1 MNFSFFSP
9 VEIIFGQGVSKN
21 IAGYI
26 PSLYSKN
33 KNIVCSDFASKFEV
47 KTKSKIEKALV
58 ITGKN
63 KGRAGE
69 VINSLKRSGI
79 SCELFVQPSEPS
91 IDDIINGVELARKSE
106 VDFVVAIGGGSVI
119 DAGKAIAALTTN
131 TDNIMKYL
139 EVIGDGVPLSEKP
152 LPMIAIPT
160 TSGTGAEVTS
170 NAVISSDKHQVKV
183 SLRSNMMYPDIAI
196 IDPELTI
203 FASPEITATT
213 GMDALTQLIESF
225 TSKFANPI
233 TDALSQE
240 GIRRVARSFKK
251 AYSEPL
257 NIEARSDMSFAAML
271 SGITLSN
278 AKLGAVHGIAGP
290 MGGMVNAPHGLLCAS
305 LLGPVISANVRVA
318 NDIAINQ
325 NQNNLVNNHVS
336 SNQEFQIIGEDI
348 KITLNKYSKI
358 AQILTN
364 NTGLVECNDL
374 INYINELLHHLKIKE
389 ISSKALPK
397 FELSQIELIA
407 QKSKDSSSMKGNPV
421 TLSFNQIKN
430 IIEQSFFSKI

>member
-1 MNFSFFSP
+1 MNFSFLSP
-9 VEIIFGQGVSKN
+9 VKIVFGQGVSKN
-21 IAGYI
+21 IVEYI
-26 PSLYSKN
+26 PSLYSKS
-33 KNIVCSDFASKFEV
+33 KSISGSDFAYKFEPE
-47 KTKSKIEKALV
+47 TKSKIDKALV

-63 KGRAGE
+63 KGRAGDI
-69 VINSLKRSGI
+69 INSLNRSGI
-79 SCELFVQPSEPS
+79 YCECIIQPSEPS
-91 IDDIINGVELARKSE
+91 IDDIINGVELSRKSK

-152 LPMIAIPT
+152 LPMAAIPT

-170 NAVISSDKHQVKV
+170 NAVISSHEHQVKV
-183 SLRSNMMYPDIAI
+183 SLRSNLMYPDVAI
-196 IDPELTI
+196 IDPELTVC
-203 FASPEITATT
+203 ASPEITAAT

-251 AYSEPL
+251 AYNEPL
-257 NIEARSDMSFAAML
+257 NIAARSDMSLAAML
-271 SGITLSN
+271 SGITLAN

-305 LLGPVISANVRVA
+305 LLGPVISANLRVA

-336 SNQEFQIIGEDI
+336 SNQKLQSIGEDI

-358 AQILTN
+358 AKILTN
-364 NTGLVECNDL
+364 NSDAACHD
-374 INYINELLHHLKIKE
+374 IIDCINELLNHLRIKE
-389 ISSKALPK
+389 LSYTAMPK
-397 FELSQIELIA
+397 FELSQIDLLA
-407 QKSKDSSSMKGNPV
+407 QKSKESSSMKGNPV
-421 TLSFNQIKN
+421 ALSLNQIKD
-430 IIEQSFFSKI
+430 IIEQAFFSKI

>member
-21 IAGYI
+21 IVDYI
-26 PSLYSKN
+26 PSLYSKSR
-33 KNIVCSDFASKFEV
+33 NISDSGFASKFEV
-47 KTKSKIEKALV
+47 KIKSKIDKALV

-69 VINSLKRSGI
+69 VINSLKRSAI
-79 SCELFVQPSEPS
+79 SCELFAQPSEPS

-139 EVIGDGVPLSEKP
+139 EVIGDGVPLTEKP

-170 NAVISSDKHQVKV
+170 NAVIASNKHQVKV

-203 FASPEITATT
+203 FASPKITATT

-257 NIEARSDMSFAAML
+257 NIEARSDMSLAALL

-290 MGGMVNAPHGLLCAS
+290 MGGMVNASHGLLCAS
-305 LLGPVISANVRVA
+305 LLGPVLSANIRVA
-318 NDIAINQ
+318 NDIEMSQ
-325 NQNNLVNNHVS
+325 NQSNVVSNHI
-336 SNQEFQIIGEDI
+336 SNSQEIENAQHI
-348 KITLNKYSKI
+348 KITLNKYRKI
-358 AQILTN
+358 AEILTN
-364 NTGLVECNDL
+364 NTGSAECNDL

-389 ISSKALPK
+389 ICSIALPK
-397 FELSQIELIA
+397 FELSQIELLA
-407 QKSKDSSSMKGNPV
+407 QKSKESSSMKGNPV
-421 TLSFNQIKN
+421 TLSLNQIKD
-430 IIEQSFFSKI
+430 IIWQAFFSKI